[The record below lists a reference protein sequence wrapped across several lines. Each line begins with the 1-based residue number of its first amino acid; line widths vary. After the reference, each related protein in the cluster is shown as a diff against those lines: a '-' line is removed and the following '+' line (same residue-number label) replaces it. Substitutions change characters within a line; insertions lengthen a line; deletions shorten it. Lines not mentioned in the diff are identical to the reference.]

1 MRYRL
6 RRDLNDAE
14 ITEAIK
20 AAGFNVI
27 DLTMLGK
34 GIPDKLIIKPLP
46 QMNDAGQVFFV
57 CWVEIK
63 SKRGKLQGD
72 QHIFRAIFEPRGE
85 WLEARD
91 PQETVNALMERYT
104 DQIKPEAM
112 R

>member
-6 RRDLNDAE
+6 RRDLNDGE

-34 GIPDKLIIKPLP
+34 GIPDKLVIKPLP
-46 QMNDAGQVFFV
+46 QVTDSGQVFFV

-63 SKRGKLQGD
+63 SAKGKLQGD
-72 QHIFRAIFEPRGE
+72 QHVFRAIFEPRGE
-85 WLEARD
+85 WIEARIPED
-91 PQETVNALMERYT
+91 TVAALMERYT
-104 DQIKPEAM
+104 EQIKQESM

>member
-1 MRYRL
+1 MKYRL

-14 ITEAIK
+14 ITKAIK
-20 AAGFNVI
+20 AAGFSVI

-34 GIPDKLIIKPLP
+34 GIPDKLVIKPLP
-46 QMNDAGQVFFV
+46 QISEFGTLFFV

-63 SKRGKLQGD
+63 SAKGKLQGD
-72 QHIFRAIFEPRGE
+72 QHVFRAIFEPRGE

-91 PQETVNALMERYT
+91 PEVTVKALIERYQE
-104 DQIKPEAM
+104 QIKQESM

>member
-46 QMNDAGQVFFV
+46 QVTDAGQVFFV

>member
-46 QMNDAGQVFFV
+46 QINDAGQVFFV

-91 PQETVNALMERYT
+91 PQKTVNALMERYT
-104 DQIKPEAM
+104 EQIKPEAM

>member
-14 ITEAIK
+14 ITQAIK

-27 DLTMLGK
+27 DLTSVGK
-34 GIPDKLIIKPLP
+34 GIPDKLVIKPLP
-46 QMNDAGQVFFV
+46 QVTDMGQIFFV
-57 CWVEIK
+57 CYVEIK
-63 SKRGKLQGD
+63 SAKGRLQGD

-85 WLEARD
+85 WIEARD
-91 PQETVNALMERYT
+91 PQETVNALMERYHA
-104 DQIKPEAM
+104 QIKPEAL

>member
-14 ITEAIK
+14 ITQAIK
-20 AAGFNVI
+20 EAGFNVI

-34 GIPDKLIIKPLP
+34 GIPDKLVIKPLP
-46 QMNDAGQVFFV
+46 QMTDMGQVFFV

>member
-14 ITEAIK
+14 ITQAIK

-27 DLTMLGK
+27 DLTSVGK
-34 GIPDKLIIKPLP
+34 GIPDKLVIKPLP
-46 QMNDAGQVFFV
+46 QVTDMGQIFFV
-57 CWVEIK
+57 CYVEIK
-63 SKRGKLQGD
+63 SAKGRLQGD

-85 WLEARD
+85 WIEARD
-91 PQETVNALMERYT
+91 PQETVKALMERYT
-104 DQIKPEAM
+104 AQIKPECT

>member
-20 AAGFNVI
+20 AAGFSVI

-34 GIPDKLIIKPLP
+34 GIPDKLVIKPLP
-46 QMNDAGQVFFV
+46 QVTEAGQVFFV

-63 SKRGKLQGD
+63 SKLGKLQGD
-72 QHIFRAIFEPRGE
+72 QHIFKAIFEPRGE
-85 WLEARD
+85 WIEARD

-104 DQIKPEAM
+104 AQIKPEAM

>member
-14 ITEAIK
+14 ITKAIK
-20 AAGFNVI
+20 EAGFNVI
-27 DLTMLGK
+27 DLTSVGK
-34 GIPDKLIIKPLP
+34 GIPDKLVIKPLP
-46 QMNDAGQVFFV
+46 QVTDWGQVFFV

-91 PQETVNALMERYT
+91 PQETVNALIERYT
-104 DQIKPEAM
+104 EQIKPESM

>member
-14 ITEAIK
+14 ITQAIK

-27 DLTMLGK
+27 DLTSVGK
-34 GIPDKLIIKPLP
+34 GIPDKLVIKPLP
-46 QMNDAGQVFFV
+46 QITDSGQVFFV

-63 SKRGKLQGD
+63 SARGRLQGD
-72 QHIFRAIFEPRGE
+72 QHVFRAIFEPRGE
-85 WLEARD
+85 WIEARD

-104 DQIKPEAM
+104 DQIKPESM